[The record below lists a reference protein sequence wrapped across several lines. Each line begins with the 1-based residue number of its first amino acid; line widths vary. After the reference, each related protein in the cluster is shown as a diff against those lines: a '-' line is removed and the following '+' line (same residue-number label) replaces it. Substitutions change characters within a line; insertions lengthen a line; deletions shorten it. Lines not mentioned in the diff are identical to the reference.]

1 MIIYMSK
8 KTSKSTE
15 KINKYL
21 EGLTKEELITLIVKF
36 APQTFLDTIDAQ
48 SANKSQ
54 ATKIYSK
61 VSQEINVLFTDE
73 ELLYS
78 PKQFEHELLE
88 KLEKIRGL
96 WDKIPAE
103 IGDLILEIME
113 NVEQAFE
120 DGYLYIEKYGQEDDY
135 FESKILNEYIA
146 RFFNNLPS
154 DLQSSYI
161 GKLKDVLE
169 GFGYSTFLSIEDN
182 LFTQ

>member
-1 MIIYMSK
+1 MNI

-36 APQTFLDTIDAQ
+36 APQTFLDAIDAQ
-48 SANKSQ
+48 LANTSQ
-54 ATKIYSK
+54 AKKIYDK
-61 VSQEINVLFTDE
+61 VVQKVDALFEDE
-73 ELLYS
+73 ELLYA

-88 KLEKIRGL
+88 QLEKLRGL

-103 IGDLILEIME
+103 IEDLILEIME

-120 DGYLYIEKYGQEDDY
+120 EGYLYIEKYGQEDDY
-135 FESKILNEYIA
+135 FESEILNDYIA

-154 DLQSSYI
+154 NLQSSYMEN
-161 GKLKDVLE
+161 LKEVLE
-169 GFGYSTFLSIEDN
+169 GFGYSTFLSLEDK
-182 LFTQ
+182 LSAQ